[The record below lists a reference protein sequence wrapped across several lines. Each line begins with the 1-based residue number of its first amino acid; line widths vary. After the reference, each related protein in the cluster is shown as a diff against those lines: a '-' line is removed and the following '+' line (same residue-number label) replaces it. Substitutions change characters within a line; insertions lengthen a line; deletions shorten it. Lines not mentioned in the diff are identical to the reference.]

1 MNALLSPLK
10 ELADYEEIIKNRNKE
25 SGTIQITGCVN
36 SQKTHLMYALSRG
49 VKYSLVVFS
58 NDEKRNRR
66 MKNINFLMKT
76 HIIIRLVIC
85 YFIMQISR
93 ENICRASEWKLSGQY
108 WNVTRVHQLL

>member
-36 SQKTHLMYALSRG
+36 SQKTHLMYALSKG

-58 NDEKRNRR
+58 NDEKDA
-66 MKNINFLMKT
+66 LME
-76 HIIIRLVIC
+76 L
-85 YFIMQISR
+85 MNS
-93 ENICRASEWKLSGQY
+93 SEALSQRIG
-108 WNVTRVHQLL
+108 VKIG